1 MKNSSSRVSKKN
13 SFGVHQILNFST
25 TPMIALSLLSINILP
40 EFDQTL
46 KFCNYV
52 LNLIAK

>member
-13 SFGVHQILNFST
+13 SSGVHQILNFAT
-25 TPMIALSLLSINILP
+25 TPMIALSLLSAEILP
-40 EFDQTL
+40 EFDQTQ
-46 KFCNYV
+46 KFCNYI